1 MLERLLRQLSA
12 RPPGTADTV
21 GAPFSRRELAVAVLL
36 LEVAQCDRGVGPE
49 ETRAIERIVRERL
62 GVDAESTTAFIAAAR
77 TEFDAALED
86 WIFATQ
92 VREGFDAAERLAIV
106 RQMWDL
112 VYADGHL
119 ERLEEALM
127 KRLAGA
133 LRIGSADFEAARAQ
147 AFAREHASDPSR
159 VADE

>member
-1 MLERLLRQLSA
+1 MLERLLRQLNA

-36 LEVAQCDRGVGPE
+36 LEVAQCDRGLGPE
-49 ETRAIERIVRERL
+49 ETAAIERIVRARL
-62 GVDAESTTAFIAAAR
+62 RVDAASTAAFIAAAR
-77 TEFDAALED
+77 TEFEAALED

-92 VREGFDAAERLAIV
+92 VREGFDAAERLEIV
-106 RQMWDL
+106 RDMWNL

-119 ERLEEALM
+119 ERLEEAMM

-133 LRIGSADFEAARAQ
+133 LGIGNADFEAARAQ
-147 AFAREHASDPSR
+147 AFARQHASD
-159 VADE
+159 VAGE